1 MHVLQRCRNT
11 VCWNVSSHKEKHEKQ
26 YSRCSAACARIH
38 FNGFAFLHTPRSRVE
53 SHPRQGDESRGRA
66 ELLHFTFRSRAENRS
81 RATPWFPDG
90 STCGSAHPSSK
101 ASTRSS
107 TTRDTTF
114 PSTRCR
120 ASRNVVNSSTCCRCA
135 ATSTR

>member
-1 MHVLQRCRNT
+1 MKTFVMHVLQRRRNT

-38 FNGFAFLHTPRSRVE
+38 FNGFAFLHTPGSRVE

-81 RATPWFPDG
+81 RATHRGPGFRTAQPVVQLIHHRRPQPDLPRRG
-90 STCGSAHPSSK
+90 IRHFHLPDVEHRG
-101 ASTRSS
+101 
-107 TTRDTTF
+107 
-114 PSTRCR
+114 
-120 ASRNVVNSSTCCRCA
+120 
-135 ATSTR
+135 TS